1 MIEPIRPSD
10 VNITIPDFVI
20 NIVNKFI
27 KKEWDGEKA
36 RILQKDIV
44 HEIIAKYPE
53 SEVDIT
59 SQTVYKNHWLDFEDL
74 YRQVGW
80 KVEYD
85 RPGFNEFYE
94 PIFVFK
100 KK

>member
-20 NIVNKFI
+20 VIVNEFI
-27 KKEWDGEKA
+27 KKEWDGEEA

-44 HEIIAKYPE
+44 NEIVARYPGME
-53 SEVDIT
+53 DIT
-59 SQTVYKNHWLDFEDL
+59 SQTIYRSHWLDFEGL
-74 YRQVGW
+74 YREAGW

-85 RPGFNEFYE
+85 KPAFNEFYE
-94 PIFVFK
+94 PFFVFK

>member
-20 NIVNKFI
+20 VIVNEFI
-27 KKEWDGEKA
+27 KKEWDGEEA

-44 HEIIAKYPE
+44 NEIVARYTGME
-53 SEVDIT
+53 DIT
-59 SQTVYKNHWLDFEDL
+59 SQTIYRNHWLDFEGL
-74 YRQVGW
+74 YREAGW

-85 RPGFNEFYE
+85 KPAFNEFYE